1 MKDFEV
7 NLEHLF
13 KEKLI
18 NHKYFNPLL
27 NREEDDYRVNDI
39 INDEKYFKSLYEE
52 FINIEERTFDY
63 KYHRY
68 SKYGT
73 ENNKENID
81 KSFKEAKKA
90 LFNGIDM
97 SAYYIQDYTKHQTIN
112 IISEI
117 FSKYNNYEREFLNYL
132 KTNQSNND
140 TLFNTICNLLS
151 KIKSSKIKYDILY
164 KLIHSNE
171 NVTLSIQDLSICVSK
186 LSKTDIQILKEK
198 WIIVKDELN
207 ALLNDYATDLEREFS
222 SHNYKAED
230 GMIKNEIKEI
240 LLNDDEVREWKEFF
254 KTYNDY
260 ENFLDLVS
268 NYFEGKSYN
277 KEIII
282 KLKTGAKTKFNNRL
296 EAIRKELSEESK
308 LVNDI
313 HYINLLRQIE
323 HFKDVSDDRKII
335 NSLQK

>member
-7 NLEHLF
+7 NLEELF

-18 NHKYFNPLL
+18 NHIYFNSLL
-27 NREEDDYRVNDI
+27 NREDNDYRVKEI
-39 INDEKYFKSLYEE
+39 INDDNYFESLYEE
-52 FINIEERTFDY
+52 FIKIEERTFDKLFY
-63 KYHRY
+63 KL
-68 SKYGT
+68 SKYPNKPYPQNIKKSDINY
-73 ENNKENID
+73 ENYQNFSDEIKQEIEITTKYNRDNFD
-81 KSFKEAKKA
+81 KADDEIKKA
-90 LFNGIDM
+90 LLSGIDM
-97 SAYYIQDYTKHQTIN
+97 SAYYIQDYTKHKTIN

-140 TLFNTICNLLS
+140 ILFKTICNLLS
-151 KIKSSKIKYDILY
+151 KINSSKIKYDILH
-164 KLIHSNE
+164 KLIHSNK
-171 NVTLSIQDLSICVSK
+171 NITLSIQDLSICVSK

-254 KTYNDY
+254 N
-260 ENFLDLVS
+260 L
-268 NYFEGKSYN
+268 
-277 KEIII
+277 III
-282 KLKTGAKTKFNNRL
+282 K
-296 EAIRKELSEESK
+296 
-308 LVNDI
+308 
-313 HYINLLRQIE
+313 
-323 HFKDVSDDRKII
+323 
-335 NSLQK
+335 